1 MEYFCIFLLIK
12 ADNFQK
18 CYIAVIKYDILFI
31 LLILTIININS
42 KGGDIMPQCPSCGSD
57 MQKRT
62 GKFGE
67 FWGCSKFPNCTTT
80 VSLHDVDEKFDVPTY
95 SHDGE
100 SYGICARC
108 GEKDSLSD
116 MRLCNYCQHMWDK
129 D

>member
-1 MEYFCIFLLIK
+1 
-12 ADNFQK
+12 
-18 CYIAVIKYDILFI
+18 
-31 LLILTIININS
+31 
-42 KGGDIMPQCPSCGSD
+42 MPQCPSCGSD

-67 FWGCSKFPNCTTT
+67 LWGCSKFPNCTTT
-80 VSLHDVDEKFDVPTY
+80 VGLHDVDEKFDVPTY

-100 SYGICARC
+100 SYGICDRC
-108 GEKDSLSD
+108 GEEDSLSD